1 MSIKITT
8 NQSKTYKISQ
18 NHLYSEVADEAVI
31 LDLESGV
38 YYGLNSV
45 GVDIWQ
51 WLQQPQTEEKLLD
64 LVLEEYE
71 VTPEQA
77 EQDLQSILKEML
89 KVGLLEVSEE
99 EILN

>member
-8 NQSKTYKISQ
+8 NQSTTYKVSP

-31 LDLESGV
+31 LDLDSGV

-64 LVLEEYE
+64 LVLDEYE

-89 KVGLLEVSEE
+89 NAGLLDVTE
-99 EILN
+99 

>member
-8 NQSKTYKISQ
+8 NQSTTYKVST
-18 NHLYSEVADEAVI
+18 NHLYSEIADEAVI
-31 LDLESGV
+31 LNLESGV

-77 EQDLQSILKEML
+77 KQDLQSILKEML
-89 KVGLLEVSEE
+89 EVGLLEVREE
-99 EILN
+99 EILS

>member
-1 MSIKITT
+1 MSFNTIE
-8 NQSKTYKISQ
+8 NPSKTTYKVSP
-18 NHLYSEVADEAVI
+18 NHLYSEIADEAVI

-51 WLQQPQTEEKLLD
+51 WLQQPQTAQNLLS

-77 EQDLQSILKEML
+77 EQDIQSILQEML
-89 KVGLLEVSEE
+89 DKGLIE
-99 EILN
+99 